1 MEQTIN
7 LYRPGTIWQRTRR
20 GKTSTVLLLGTTN
33 EHLTDKVKAKY
44 PEMTVFMDSKGRW
57 CSLPS
62 DVFKE
67 DRVLLKTDVNAE
79 ANLLNLLEPRV
90 NVESLESQAQTDELE
105 IEVNEEEL
113 AETNLQFLSINNDD
127 LSATILPA
135 LVTYNLRPSLEGNA
149 TLVHELI
156 LDPDVLSESE
166 ASRLFTDTSLDT
178 ITDISVNGQTYVI
191 HRYLGSYPIIIEGG
205 QSSYYTVYLS
215 TNLDVQVADVAE
227 QLADTP
233 IEEEDAVVSL
243 SELVNELTFE
253 ESQVLYSQLITKYPA
268 LLYPV
273 DMDETLKEEPVQE
286 IVTEET
292 INSTTDTQQVA
303 SEEVAAELKEVE
315 TVTPTNTEPKQV
327 AQVQDEQPALEE
339 VDEPSEPNVNVPTD
353 STLEVTASPEANAS
367 NFVSSFREILNPKNP
382 NN

>member
-44 PEMTVFMDSKGRW
+44 PEMAVFMDSKGRW

-79 ANLLNLLEPRV
+79 DNLLNLLEPRV
-90 NVESLESQAQTDELE
+90 NVDSLESQARTDELE
-105 IEVNEEEL
+105 IEVNEEEV
-113 AETNLQFLSINNDD
+113 AQASLQFLSINNDD

-135 LVTYNLRPSLEGNA
+135 LVTYNLRPSLEGSAN
-149 TLVHELI
+149 LIHELI
-156 LDPDVLSESE
+156 LDPSVLSESD

-178 ITDISVNGQTYVI
+178 ITDINVDGQTYVI

-215 TNLDVQVADVAE
+215 TNLDTQVADVAQ
-227 QLADTP
+227 QLTQEP

-243 SELVNELTFE
+243 SELADELTFE
-253 ESQVLYSQLITKYPA
+253 ESQVLYNQLIAKYPA
-268 LLYPV
+268 LLQPV
-273 DMDETLKEEPVQE
+273 ATEASPEEDPVQE
-286 IVTEET
+286 NEAEDTLTPTDDMQQDLVDAVTPEVEPVAESATPSAELEQATQAQEEQTLEQAGTEE
-292 INSTTDTQQVA
+292 
-303 SEEVAAELKEVE
+303 VE
-315 TVTPTNTEPKQV
+315 
-327 AQVQDEQPALEE
+327 
-339 VDEPSEPNVNVPTD
+339 EPSEPNINVPTD
-353 STLEVTASPEANAS
+353 STLEVTAAPETDAS
-367 NFVSSFREILNPKNP
+367 NFVSSFREILNN
-382 NN
+382 